1 MTNVDSAPNPK
12 ILREFAWIMA
22 GMIAFLFGLVIP
34 LLKGHHLPILPWA
47 IAVVFV
53 LLGLLAPRSLK
64 PVYELWMK
72 IGHVLGWINGRI
84 ILTLIFVLV
93 ITPMALVMKLLKRD
107 TMARQ
112 LEPQRITY
120 RSPCRSRDIS
130 HLQKPY

>member
-1 MTNVDSAPNPK
+1 MTNVNSALTPK

-34 LLKGHHLPILPWA
+34 LVKGHGLPILPWA

-64 PVYELWMK
+64 PVYELWLK
-72 IGHVLGWINGRI
+72 IGHVLGWINSRI
-84 ILTLIFVLV
+84 ILTLIFALV

-112 LEPQRITY
+112 LEPQRVTY
-120 RSPCRSRDIS
+120 RSPCRPRDIS

>member
-1 MTNVDSAPNPK
+1 MTDINSAPTPK

-22 GMIAFLFGLVIP
+22 GMIAFLFGLLIP
-34 LLKGHHLPILPWA
+34 LLKGHGIPLLPWA
-47 IAVVFV
+47 IAAVFV

-64 PVYELWMK
+64 PVYHLWLK
-72 IGHVLGWINGRI
+72 IGHVLGWINSRI
-84 ILTLIFVLV
+84 ILTLIFALV
-93 ITPMALVMKLLKRD
+93 VTPMALVMKLIKRD

-120 RSPCRSRDIS
+120 RSPCRPRDIS

>member
-1 MTNVDSAPNPK
+1 MTNVNSAPTPK

-34 LLKGHHLPILPWA
+34 LLKGHGLPLLPWA
-47 IAVVFV
+47 IAAVFA

-64 PVYELWMK
+64 SVYELWLK
-72 IGHVLGWINGRI
+72 IGNVLGWINSRI
-84 ILTLIFVLV
+84 ILTLIFALV
-93 ITPMALVMKLLKRD
+93 VTPMALVMKLLKRD

-112 LEPQRITY
+112 LEPQRVTY
-120 RSPCRSRDIS
+120 RSPCRPRDIS